1 MYWGREIPYYLQVA
15 ETLRRRIKEGQYQ
28 VGELVP
34 SHRELEE
41 EFKVSNITIRKA
53 LTLLTQEGFLT
64 AKRGVK
70 AEVAKRKD
78 DFIEV
83 QLTSDFMEFSG
94 SFLPPNLDIRVK
106 VLEIT
111 IVPGQKRVRDILSI
125 KPEEQVW
132 RMKRVRKIK
141 GQPISYYVNYGPP
154 ELMGKI
160 GKKDVEKRG
169 FIEVFKDI
177 SEIKPSRME
186 QRVQAI
192 MADMDLS
199 RLLGVDYADPLF
211 FVETTYLSKMAK
223 ALALTHAYLRA
234 DRYRYLAVTVLSQSL
249 K

>member
-28 VGELVP
+28 VGELLP

-53 LTLLTQEGFLT
+53 LTLLTQKGFLT

-70 AEVAKRKD
+70 AEVARRED

-106 VLEIT
+106 VLEIA
-111 IVPGQKRVRDILSI
+111 IVPGQKRIRDIFSI
-125 KPEEQVW
+125 KPDDQVW

-192 MADMDLS
+192 MADIDLS
-199 RLLGVDYADPLF
+199 RLLGIDYADPLF
-211 FVETTYLSKMAK
+211 FVETVYYSKMTK
-223 ALALTHAYLRA
+223 AVAVTHAYLRA
-234 DRYRYLAVTVLSQSL
+234 DRYRYLALTEI

>member
-28 VGELVP
+28 VGELLP

-64 AKRGVK
+64 AKKGVK
-70 AEVAKRKD
+70 AEVAKRED
-78 DFIEV
+78 DLIEV

-106 VLEIT
+106 VLEIA
-111 IVPGQKRVRDILSI
+111 IVPGQKRIRDILSI

-154 ELMGKI
+154 DLMGKI
-160 GKKDVEKRG
+160 EKKDVEVRG

-186 QRVQAI
+186 QRVHAI

-211 FVETTYLSKMAK
+211 FVETIYFAK
-223 ALALTHAYLRA
+223 AGKAVAVTHAYLRG
-234 DRYRYLAVTVLSQSL
+234 DRYSYLAITEIS
-249 K
+249 